1 MSRTN
6 PKNRFRSTGGDRVQ
20 DQFGFLMNKNYSNSG
35 GRSNQV
41 RPDKKTIDANRSKAM
56 QNLKNFIRNTFGSA
70 IDSVTLG
77 ATDFDKKGDSPFQAG
92 LKNTLSGAADSFKR
106 QETADPNQTQ
116 LGDPLNRQQYNRD
129 FRNMLLTDTILRD
142 YEMGREKQ
150 RNLDMFR
157 QTMPLVDIA
166 AETAAQRRLMED
178 RQSPTK
184 ISQQILRA
192 RQGEAAL
199 MQATADQLR
208 AGAAASAQGIGPR
221 GRAGGR

>member
-20 DQFGFLMNKNYSNSG
+20 DQFGFLMNKNYSNTG
-35 GRSNQV
+35 GRSGAKKRIDERVTTGNTGQNFLSNFIYGKEGQRKGKLNPFGINLPDFGLTEAISGAGSQV
-41 RPDKKTIDANRSKAM
+41 ADVFKRPD
-56 QNLKNFIRNTFGSA
+56 
-70 IDSVTLG
+70 
-77 ATDFDKKGDSPFQAG
+77 
-92 LKNTLSGAADSFKR
+92 
-106 QETADPNQTQ
+106 ADPNQTQ
-116 LGDPLNRQQYNRD
+116 LPNQAFNEDKFY
-129 FRNMLLTDTILRD
+129 RNLRGMQITDSILRD

-150 RNLDMFR
+150 RQLDMFK

-178 RQSPTK
+178 RSSPTK

-192 RQGEAAL
+192 RTGEAAL
-199 MQATADQLR
+199 MDAVARQGNTAVNIATAGL
-208 AGAAASAQGIGPR
+208 APR

>member
-1 MSRTN
+1 MSRS
-6 PKNRFRSTGGDRVQ
+6 R
-20 DQFGFLMNKNYSNSG
+20 
-35 GRSNQV
+35 RSNFTPEQITQN
-41 RPDKKTIDANRSKAM
+41 RANAK
-56 QNLKNFIRNTFGSA
+56 NLLGNFIRNTGGSL
-70 IDSVTLG
+70 IDTITLG
-77 ATDFDKKGDSPFQAG
+77 ATDLDKKGDSPFQAG
-92 LKNTLSGAADSFKR
+92 LKNTLSSAADSFKR

-116 LGDPLNRQQYNRD
+116 LGSPFDRQQYNRD
-129 FRNMLLTDTILRD
+129 FRNMLITDTALRD
-142 YEMGREKQ
+142 FEMRREKQ
-150 RNLDMFR
+150 RNLDMFK

-178 RQSPTK
+178 RSSPTK

-208 AGAAASAQGIGPR
+208 AGAAASAQGIAPR

>member
-1 MSRTN
+1 MSRRQ
-6 PKNRFRSTGGDRVQ
+6 NRPRSTSDRVQ
-20 DQFGFLMNKNYSNSG
+20 DQFGFLMNQNYSSTG
-35 GRSNQV
+35 GRSGQV
-41 RPDKKTIDANRSKAM
+41 KPGKETIDANRSKAM
-56 QNLKNFIRNTFGSA
+56 QNLKNFIGSTFGSA

-92 LKNTLSGAADSFKR
+92 LKNTLSSAADSFKR
-106 QETADPNQTQ
+106 KETADPNQTQ
-116 LGDPLNRQQYNRD
+116 LGDPFNRQQYNRD
-129 FRNMLLTDTILRD
+129 FRNMLMTDTLLRD
-142 YEMGREKQ
+142 FEMRREKQ
-150 RNLDMFR
+150 RNLDMFK

-178 RQSPTK
+178 RSSPTK

-208 AGAAASAQGIGPR
+208 SAAAASAQGIGPR

>member
-1 MSRTN
+1 MSRRQ
-6 PKNRFRSTGGDRVQ
+6 NRPQYDNKKAIEE
-20 DQFGFLMNKNYSNSG
+20 QFGFLMNKNYSNTG
-35 GRSNQV
+35 GRYGA
-41 RPDKKTIDANRSKAM
+41 KKRERERVTTGNTG
-56 QNLKNFIRNTFGSA
+56 QNFLSNFIYGKDNQRKGKLNVFG
-70 IDSVTLG
+70 INVPDFGVTE
-77 ATDFDKKGDSPFQAG
+77 AF
-92 LKNTLSGAADSFKR
+92 SGAGQQVADTFKR

-116 LGDPLNRQQYNRD
+116 LGDSFNRQQYNRD

-150 RNLDMFR
+150 RQLDMFR

-178 RQSPTK
+178 RSSPTK

-199 MQATADQLR
+199 MNAIANQATS
-208 AGAAASAQGIGPR
+208 GAQIGSLGT
-221 GRAGGR
+221 GRRFGK

>member
-6 PKNRFRSTGGDRVQ
+6 RPKYDSGRAE
-20 DQFGFLMNKNYSNSG
+20 DQFGFLLNKNYQSG
-35 GRSNQV
+35 GRYGAKKREGERVTTGNTGQNFLSNFIYGKEGQRKGKLNPFGINLPDFGLTEAISGAGSQV
-41 RPDKKTIDANRSKAM
+41 ADVFKRPD
-56 QNLKNFIRNTFGSA
+56 
-70 IDSVTLG
+70 
-77 ATDFDKKGDSPFQAG
+77 
-92 LKNTLSGAADSFKR
+92 
-106 QETADPNQTQ
+106 ADPNQTQ
-116 LGDPLNRQQYNRD
+116 LPNQAFNEDKFY
-129 FRNMLLTDTILRD
+129 RNLRGMQVTDSILRD

-178 RQSPTK
+178 RSSPTK

-208 AGAAASAQGIGPR
+208 SAAAASAQGIGPR

>member
-6 PKNRFRSTGGDRVQ
+6 PKNRFRGTGGDRVQ
-20 DQFGFLMNKNYSNSG
+20 DQFGFLMNQNYSNTG
-35 GRSNQV
+35 GRYGA
-41 RPDKKTIDANRSKAM
+41 KKRIDERVTTGNTG
-56 QNLKNFIRNTFGSA
+56 QNFLSNFIYGKEGQRKGKANVFGINLPDFGVTEA
-70 IDSVTLG
+70 I
-77 ATDFDKKGDSPFQAG
+77 
-92 LKNTLSGAADSFKR
+92 SGAGSQVADVFKR
-106 QETADPNQTQ
+106 KETADPNQTQ

-142 YEMGREKQ
+142 YEMRREKQ
-150 RNLDMFR
+150 RNLDMFK

-178 RQSPTK
+178 RSSPTK

-208 AGAAASAQGIGPR
+208 SAAAASAQGIGPR
-221 GRAGGR
+221 GRAGGA

>member
-1 MSRTN
+1 MSRTRQ
-6 PKNRFRSTGGDRVQ
+6 NRFRNTGGNRVE
-20 DQFGFLMNKNYSNSG
+20 DQFGFLMNKNYSNTG
-35 GRSNQV
+35 GRSRQSNVSSADAAANQ
-41 RPDKKTIDANRSKAM
+41 AKAK
-56 QNLKNFIRNTFGSA
+56 QNLKNFIGNTFGSA

-77 ATDFDKKGDSPFQAG
+77 ATDFDKKGDSPFQAS

-106 QETADPNQTQ
+106 KETADPNQTQ
-116 LGDPLNRQQYNRD
+116 LGSPFDRQQYNRD
-129 FRNMLLTDTILRD
+129 FRNMLITDTALRD
-142 YEMGREKQ
+142 FEMRREKQ
-150 RNLDMFR
+150 RNLDMFK

-178 RQSPTK
+178 RSSPTK

-208 AGAAASAQGIGPR
+208 SAAAASAQGIAPR

>member
-6 PKNRFRSTGGDRVQ
+6 PKNRFRGTGGDRVQ
-20 DQFGFLMNKNYSNSG
+20 DQFGFLMNQNYSNTG
-35 GRSNQV
+35 GRYGAKKRIDERVTTGNTGQNFLSNFIYGKEGQRKCKLNPFGINLPDFGLTEAISGAGSQV
-41 RPDKKTIDANRSKAM
+41 ADVFKRPD
-56 QNLKNFIRNTFGSA
+56 
-70 IDSVTLG
+70 
-77 ATDFDKKGDSPFQAG
+77 
-92 LKNTLSGAADSFKR
+92 
-106 QETADPNQTQ
+106 ADPNQTQ
-116 LGDPLNRQQYNRD
+116 LPNQAFNEDKFY
-129 FRNMLLTDTILRD
+129 RNLRGMQITDSILRD

-178 RQSPTK
+178 RSSPTK

-208 AGAAASAQGIGPR
+208 SAAAASAQGIGPR
-221 GRAGGR
+221 GRAGGA

>member
-6 PKNRFRSTGGDRVQ
+6 PKNRFRGTGGDRVK
-20 DQFGFLMNKNYSNSG
+20 DQFGFLMNQSYANTG
-35 GRSNQV
+35 GRSGAKQ
-41 RPDKKTIDANRSKAM
+41 RSDEKVTTGNTG
-56 QNLKNFIRNTFGSA
+56 QNFLSNFIYGKDNQRKGKLNPFGINLPDFGITEA
-70 IDSVTLG
+70 I
-77 ATDFDKKGDSPFQAG
+77 
-92 LKNTLSGAADSFKR
+92 SGTGQQVADVFKR
-106 QETADPNQTQ
+106 KETADPNQTQ
-116 LGDPLNRQQYNRD
+116 LGDPFNRQQYNRD

-208 AGAAASAQGIGPR
+208 SAAAASAQGIAPR